1 MASDDYNK
9 AQKLAKFAYRSAVG
23 KGEYPYLP
31 ALDDIIDQKQV
42 RTEESLGLVNIPL
55 DQIVGT
61 KTVGRQQAFARNW
74 MPLMP
79 EGSEFARK
87 WDGVLNYH
95 MDQGVGDPIIAYE
108 YMNRFYVLEGNKRV
122 SVLKFFHADSIEGT
136 VTRLVP
142 YPQETDENHLYY
154 EFLDFY
160 RKSRINY
167 IWFTQLGSF
176 AKLTKAVG
184 KQQSEDWSDEDR
196 MNFKSFYLR
205 FTDLFREN
213 GGDKLQITP
222 GDALL
227 FYLSLYPYKEVM
239 SKTPAEMKSDVDKIW
254 DEVPLIGSEKTDSA
268 VSLNPVEEPGGNIF
282 ARFFKT
288 TSSKKLNIAFIHDRP
303 AEISSWSYSHELGRM
318 RLEQVFG
325 EKIHTEAMFFS
336 GASDDIS
343 MILEAAIE
351 AGNHI
356 IFTTH
361 QKFLAASL
369 KAAIEHPEVKILNCS
384 IGQPYSNIRTYY
396 GRLYEAK
403 FLAGMIAGAMTENDK
418 IGYIAPY
425 PILGQMANI
434 NAFALG
440 ARMINPRSKV
450 FLHWTGQVDAEP
462 LEDMIRR
469 ENIHVISDND
479 MIRPAS
485 EERLYGLYMVK
496 GDSKKKLAAPLWNWG
511 RFYERIIRDFLQG
524 NWEKTED
531 VKTKPAIN
539 YWWGI
544 SSGII
549 DLIMASDLPHG
560 TEMLMNIIKG
570 QMYDDYF
577 HPFWGEIPVQG
588 GGTTGVPG
596 QNQTPEE
603 IINQN
608 FLTEGVVGEIPP
620 YESLNSEARV
630 LLDMQNNITPE
641 ATTI

>member
-254 DEVPLIGSEKTDSA
+254 DEVPLIGSEKRILPYLSIRWKSREA
-268 VSLNPVEEPGGNIF
+268 ISLLD
-282 ARFFKT
+282 
-288 TSSKKLNIAFIHDRP
+288 SSKPP
-303 AEISSWSYSHELGRM
+303 A
-318 RLEQVFG
+318 
-325 EKIHTEAMFFS
+325 
-336 GASDDIS
+336 
-343 MILEAAIE
+343 
-351 AGNHI
+351 
-356 IFTTH
+356 
-361 QKFLAASL
+361 
-369 KAAIEHPEVKILNCS
+369 
-384 IGQPYSNIRTYY
+384 
-396 GRLYEAK
+396 
-403 FLAGMIAGAMTENDK
+403 
-418 IGYIAPY
+418 
-425 PILGQMANI
+425 
-434 NAFALG
+434 
-440 ARMINPRSKV
+440 ARN
-450 FLHWTGQVDAEP
+450 
-462 LEDMIRR
+462 
-469 ENIHVISDND
+469 
-479 MIRPAS
+479 
-485 EERLYGLYMVK
+485 
-496 GDSKKKLAAPLWNWG
+496 
-511 RFYERIIRDFLQG
+511 
-524 NWEKTED
+524 
-531 VKTKPAIN
+531 
-539 YWWGI
+539 
-544 SSGII
+544 
-549 DLIMASDLPHG
+549 
-560 TEMLMNIIKG
+560 
-570 QMYDDYF
+570 
-577 HPFWGEIPVQG
+577 
-588 GGTTGVPG
+588 
-596 QNQTPEE
+596 
-603 IINQN
+603 
-608 FLTEGVVGEIPP
+608 
-620 YESLNSEARV
+620 
-630 LLDMQNNITPE
+630 
-641 ATTI
+641 